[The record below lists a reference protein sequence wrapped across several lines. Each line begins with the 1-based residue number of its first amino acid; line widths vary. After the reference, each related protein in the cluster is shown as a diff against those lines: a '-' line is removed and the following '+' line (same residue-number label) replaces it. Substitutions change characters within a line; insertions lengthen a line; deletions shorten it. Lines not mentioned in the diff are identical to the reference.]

1 MNRLIALI
9 VFAALAASSGV
20 LAADDTSR
28 LGLGHGPVGS
38 VPPSAPPDT
47 PADVLIASSTNG
59 GSFTNLAPYYTTAIQ
74 AALPAAVITNIQDP
88 ALGPFPFP
96 AIFTPNEYGILV
108 VLTNDNWWGV
118 NGNGQP
124 EANVS
129 IQDETRISAYM
140 DLGGKMLFSG
150 QDYLWGRGN
159 GAGFPQIYLGIASYT
174 DDVYSNGTNINYTGV
189 AGGAIAGLSGSL
201 VASVG
206 GVPCFTDNAFYA
218 DDIVPFSTGLLTYA
232 QGQGGTS
239 WDTGLYKTVFS
250 AVELACTTN
259 TTQFNRDIGSIVT
272 WLGGGATSV
281 EPATWGAVKD
291 MFAK

>member
-9 VFAALAASSGV
+9 VFAALAVSSV
-20 LAADDTSR
+20 ALAADTSR
-28 LGLGHGPVGS
+28 LGLGHGPVS
-38 VPPSAPPDT
+38 VAPPSPTPDT

-59 GSFTNLAPYYTTAIQ
+59 GTFTNLAPYYSAAFTAAGAGTVTT
-74 AALPAAVITNIQDP
+74 IQD
-88 ALGPFPFP
+88 ALQGPFPFP
-96 AIFTPNEYGILV
+96 VIFTSAEYGTLC

-129 IQDETRISAYM
+129 LQDETRISAYM
-140 DLGGKMLFSG
+140 DTGGHMLFSG

-159 GAGFPQIYLGIASYT
+159 GNGFPQIYLGIQNYT

-201 VASVG
+201 VAAVG
-206 GVPCFTDNAFYA
+206 GTPCFTDNAFYA
-218 DDIVPFSTGLLTYA
+218 DHIVPFTVGLMTYA
-232 QGQGGTS
+232 QGQGGTT
-239 WDTGLYKTVFS
+239 WDTGAYKTVFS
-250 AVELACTTN
+250 SVELACTTN
-259 TTQFNRDIGSIVT
+259 TQQFHRDVRAIYQ
-272 WLGGGATSV
+272 WLQGGATSV

-291 MFAK
+291 MFAR